1 MEGLSALSARVST
14 KPRHLS
20 KPGPPLRETPDSNPI
35 LNPQWM
41 WVKNGGPSLVATGL
55 GLLGEADEGS
65 LTAQTPCQPSRYRA
79 VRSCRSRG
87 GKGVVW
93 GPQRTCQ
100 SWVRVPRPAGR
111 PRMAGSQ
118 ALGHCRCRSMSRKS
132 WEWSGGLRV
141 SSGPGPKPKGKG
153 QGGELQL
160 FLAGTRVLDLFGWA
174 AWAGRGLWLETQ
186 RVLLRDIRSGS

>member
-1 MEGLSALSARVST
+1 MAVLYFSTLSAFLCLYYNKCLKTMDCLFSLGSAVLEQWSRSSSKEPSIESPMEGLSALSARVST

-132 WEWSGGLRV
+132 
-141 SSGPGPKPKGKG
+141 
-153 QGGELQL
+153 
-160 FLAGTRVLDLFGWA
+160 
-174 AWAGRGLWLETQ
+174 
-186 RVLLRDIRSGS
+186 